1 MRLLALDPG
10 ETTGYA
16 VLDSDGSIRKTPMP
30 TGDMPFGLLSG
41 LERLTKF
48 LFKQNPKDFDAVI
61 IEKYTVLP
69 TKVSSHIGSEVE
81 TVQAVGICKAFA
93 YCAGI
98 PFHLS
103 SPTKNPIY
111 AKWSGMNPEKM
122 GSHSKTHWV
131 YAYNHGYGYLVEK
144 GHISPKVKDIKNV
157 FG

>member
-16 VLDSDGSIRKTPMP
+16 ALGPQGMRGTPLN
-30 TGDMPFGLLSG
+30 GAMPFGQLVG
-41 LERLTKF
+41 LERLSRF
-48 LFKQNPKDFDAVI
+48 LFSQNPKDFDAVV
-61 IEKYTVLP
+61 IESYTILP
-69 TKVSSHIGSEVE
+69 TKISSHVGSEVE

-98 PFHLS
+98 PFHMS

-144 GHISPKVKDIKNV
+144 GLASTVAKEKTKDV
-157 FG
+157 FR